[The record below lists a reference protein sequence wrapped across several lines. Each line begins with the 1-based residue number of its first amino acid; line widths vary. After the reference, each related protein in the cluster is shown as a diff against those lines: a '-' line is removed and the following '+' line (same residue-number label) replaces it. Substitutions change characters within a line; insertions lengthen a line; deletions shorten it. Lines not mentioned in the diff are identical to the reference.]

1 MYCSCRCGV
10 ADGEPDDP
18 SFPFCTC
25 PTGFACEQIRPNIGV
40 GNAQITG
47 KYCIKEGSKYTG
59 DPFSCGELQPHSH
72 FDSTCRGTAPLQ

>member
-1 MYCSCRCGV
+1 MYAGLNR
-10 ADGEPDDP
+10 
-18 SFPFCTC
+18 
-25 PTGFACEQIRPNIGV
+25 CEQIRPNIGV

-59 DPFSCGELQPHSH
+59 DPFSYGELQPHSH